1 MELSFR
7 HKLFRERFRRRKVDT
22 RSVPSAEIRFPS
34 RLRLTM
40 SLVSEMASRRTETPS
55 FLSWCPLRSSS
66 LNMQEERKSLMLTR
80 TVSTLV
86 CLSWKWSFPSSSPV
100 SASEGREG
108 MGGKGG
114 DMQKKRNGKVPLVV
128 PVSLCFVLLF
138 FSFSSLDTSQRKNPL
153 KQMRKKVNSRT
164 GGARVLFCSK
174 LGDPRTHIQW
184 FEGSGGEEKE
194 KDIKKYKNIIYM
206 FLFIRHKNKRDCQ
219 TWEERQE
226 KNGLLLLE
234 TKKKGKK
241 ETLHAGEMGHFPKR
255 I

>member
-1 MELSFR
+1 
-7 HKLFRERFRRRKVDT
+7 
-22 RSVPSAEIRFPS
+22 
-34 RLRLTM
+34 
-40 SLVSEMASRRTETPS
+40 
-55 FLSWCPLRSSS
+55 
-66 LNMQEERKSLMLTR
+66 
-80 TVSTLV
+80 
-86 CLSWKWSFPSSSPV
+86 
-100 SASEGREG
+100 
-108 MGGKGG
+108 
-114 DMQKKRNGKVPLVV
+114 
-128 PVSLCFVLLF
+128 
-138 FSFSSLDTSQRKNPL
+138 
-153 KQMRKKVNSRT
+153 MRKKVNSRT